1 MVVATIRENVKSGA
15 RINPLVANLSK
26 AEIPSLNGLRGAAA
40 LTVVLYHYF
49 DGTAFARVIPG
60 PFGVTLFFELSGLLI
75 TWLLLNEQERTA
87 RLDLRCFYIRRAL
100 RLFPVFYVVWGM
112 CRLSGPFAGAWPTFF
127 YMGDYYH
134 ALTQHYNILTVAWSL
149 GVEEK
154 FYLLWPFILTRVER
168 KMLMKILVGVLLTEP
183 VYRAVLVFFGLRA
196 YTWFAFDCRLD
207 AIVLGCLIALAA
219 RAGWSAP
226 RWVSHR
232 ATPVCA
238 LILVVALQSESNL
251 IPYLLAVFL
260 MASICRPGPILNH
273 PLAKYL
279 GAISYSLYLSHPYA
293 HEVLWPRIRGF
304 VYPRNSAIALLA
316 ELLLAL
322 GLASGLHFIVER
334 PFLRLKTRFHARIA
348 TSTYS
353 AP

>member
-1 MVVATIRENVKSGA
+1 MLVATICENVESDTCS
-15 RINPLVANLSK
+15 NPLLANLSK

-40 LTVVLYHYF
+40 LTVVLYHYL

-75 TWLLLNEQERTA
+75 TWLLLNEQGRTGHV
-87 RLDLRCFYIRRAL
+87 DLRRFYIRRAL

-168 KMLMKILVGVLLTEP
+168 TLLMKILVGVLLAEP
-183 VYRAVLVFFGLRA
+183 VYRAVLTFFGLRA

-219 RAGWSAP
+219 RAGCSAP
-226 RWVSHR
+226 RWFSHR
-232 ATPVCA
+232 ATPICA
-238 LILVVALQSESNL
+238 LILVVALQSEGDL

-260 MASICRPGPILNH
+260 LASISRPDPILNH

-293 HEVLWPRIRGF
+293 HGVLWPRIKGF
-304 VYPRNSAIALLA
+304 ASSRHWTVELSA

-334 PFLRLKTRFHARIA
+334 PFLRFKTRFHARSA
-348 TSTYS
+348 STRI
-353 AP
+353 